1 MYMSTYKPI
10 WGKIID
16 AKTRGFKGHRSEL
29 NSKDAA
35 KGYVYQNVTTTYDD
49 LINKETKNKLSERW
63 PVGGSDNSNKS
74 KKGLTRPKPKP
85 PQYDYFIVPDNYM
98 DSSFKFTAEFDAWWE
113 KDDDKLFKLDKSKNK
128 GWGDLD
134 GKKGHKKIPKG
145 ANTTKRHLVMTYNKR
160 TNSLVFTPPI
170 AKSSKPKKKRKNKP
184 APEPA
189 PEPAPKPAPKP
200 APEQIAKKRKKR
212 PNQGPYKGGRKT
224 GNWTRPKK
232 RKNPEPEPAPEPAPE
247 LAPEPAPKQIAKK
260 RKNPN
265 QGPYKGGRKMGNW
278 TRRKNTKKQ
287 K

>member
-1 MYMSTYKPI
+1 MSTYKPI

-113 KDDDKLFKLDKSKNK
+113 KDDDKLFKQDKSKNK

-189 PEPAPKPAPKP
+189 PEPAPNQHLNQHLNKSLKNVKNALIKDLIK
-200 APEQIAKKRKKR
+200 EDVKRGIGPDRKNERIQNLNQR
-212 PNQGPYKGGRKT
+212 PNQHL
-224 GNWTRPKK
+224 N
-232 RKNPEPEPAPEPAPE
+232 
-247 LAPEPAPKQIAKK
+247 
-260 RKNPN
+260 
-265 QGPYKGGRKMGNW
+265 
-278 TRRKNTKKQ
+278 
-287 K
+287 